1 VPLAAKEVGE
11 GEVEGDPELE
21 HPKIAR
27 PEMVSRT
34 RALNAASLRE
44 RMPSNPT
51 KSRPANAM
59 PAEARFGVAG
69 GAGENGQRLN
79 RDVSCGRFCREATV
93 IAVLDLGWP
102 PGAVTAPAAAQA
114 VELV

>member
-1 VPLAAKEVGE
+1 MAAKEVGA

-21 HPKIAR
+21 HPEIAR

-34 RALNAASLRE
+34 MAVNAARLRE

-59 PAEARFGVAG
+59 LAEARFRVARA
-69 GAGENGQRLN
+69 AGENGQRLN
-79 RDVSCGRFCREATV
+79 RDDSCGRSGREATG
-93 IAVLDLGWP
+93 IAVLDLGLL
-102 PGAVTAPAAAQA
+102 PGAVTAPAAAQE